1 MSAATTAFFNIELA
15 SVAGVLRPRNETE
28 ILVEQALEL
37 IDQHNCRRI
46 ADWGCGSGALA
57 LALAANRPEVSVVA
71 CDASEAAC
79 TTAERNRQQLG
90 LDQASVQHQS
100 WANCT
105 DCYDLIVS
113 NPPYVTSALSQQL
126 RADGTLDDPALAL
139 DGGEDGLDCFR
150 EIIPQARRCLN
161 PGGWLACEHG
171 VAQHE
176 RLAKL
181 LAANGFDSIKSARDY
196 QQLKRVIIARRA

>member
-1 MSAATTAFFNIELA
+1 MSATTTAFFNIELA
-15 SVAGVLRPRNETE
+15 SIAGVLRPRNETE

-57 LALAANRPEVSVVA
+57 LALAANRPEVNVVA

-79 TTAERNRQQLG
+79 ATAERNRQQLD

-100 WANCT
+100 WNNCT
-105 DCYDLIVS
+105 DSYDLIVS
-113 NPPYVTSALSQQL
+113 NPPYVTSALSL
-126 RADGTLDDPALAL
+126 RLRDEGTLDDPALAL
-139 DGGEDGLDCFR
+139 DGGEDGLACFR
-150 EIIPQARRCLN
+150 EIIPQARGCLK

-171 VAQHE
+171 VGQHE
-176 RLAKL
+176 RLAKML
-181 LAANGFDSIKSARDY
+181 VANGFDSIQSVRDY